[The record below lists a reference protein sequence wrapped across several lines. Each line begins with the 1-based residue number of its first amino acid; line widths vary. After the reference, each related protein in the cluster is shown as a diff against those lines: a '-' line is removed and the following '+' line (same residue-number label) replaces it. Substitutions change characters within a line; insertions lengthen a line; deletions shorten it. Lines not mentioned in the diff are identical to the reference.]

1 MLKGKMTGGGGKA
14 AASDKKELRAAK
26 KMEKTMGKAMDKQ
39 MKTFVKSKDP
49 MEGLNKSASKF
60 AKKADKIV
68 QKYNKK
74 K

>member
-1 MLKGKMTGGGGKA
+1 MTGGGGKA
-14 AASDKKELRAAK
+14 AAADKKEARAAK
-26 KMEKTMGKAMDKQ
+26 KMDKAMGKAVDKQ

-49 MEGLNKSASKF
+49 MEGFNKAASKF